1 MGARRALVVA
11 ALVLAG
17 CGGGDE
23 RETIPQPSSPDTINF
38 STPDFKDGEAIPAEL
53 TCDGAGRAPT
63 IVWRAI
69 PPETIELVMVV
80 DDPDAP
86 DGTFTHWTVYG
97 LTGATGSGL
106 APEGKFPAGVL
117 NGKNSAGKDGL
128 DAALPARGRASVRLH
143 DVRAGRAPAG
153 SRPARSRTR
162 STKPSRARSPT
173 AASPAPT
180 SAARPTR
187 RVYSRSW

>member
-1 MGARRALVVA
+1 MGARRALLAA

-23 RETIPQPSSPDTINF
+23 RDTIPQPGSPDTINF
-38 STPDFKDGEAIPAEL
+38 STPDFEDGGAIPAEL

-69 PPETIELVMVV
+69 PPETIELVMIV

-97 LTGATGSGL
+97 LTGSTGSGL
-106 APEGKFPAGVL
+106 APQGQFPAGVL
-117 NGKNSAGKDGL
+117 NGKNSAGEDGRTPPCPPEGDEAHRYVFTL
-128 DAALPARGRASVRLH
+128 YALEDATGLQAGAEPDAVNQAVEGAIAHGRFT
-143 DVRAGRAPAG
+143 G
-153 SRPARSRTR
+153 TY
-162 STKPSRARSPT
+162 K
-173 AASPAPT
+173 
-180 SAARPTR
+180 R
-187 RVYSRSW
+187 R